1 MQKVTIPVKIRQ
13 AAASDIPAMNELF
26 QKDLGYA
33 ECTLGTVEKQF
44 AGLDNSREAVFVAE
58 ANDDS
63 GTLGCISEDSLSG
76 TSDVSPDRTSDV
88 SLGGT
93 SDVFP
98 DKRPSPIAG
107 VIHVEKYNVLYFPT
121 MANILGLAV
130 AADFRR
136 QGIGSALL
144 KRAEEWARKNGA
156 ISMRLNSGESRKQA
170 HEFYRAQGY
179 TDDKKQLRF
188 IKEL

>member
-1 MQKVTIPVKIRQ
+1 MKKVKIPVKIRQ

-33 ECTLGTVEKQF
+33 ECTLEIVEKQF
-44 AGLDNSREAVFVAE
+44 AGLDNSREAVFIAE
-58 ANDDS
+58 AESTYASGDS
-63 GTLGCISEDSLSG
+63 HDGSPDV
-76 TSDVSPDRTSDV
+76 TSDAR
-88 SLGGT
+88 L
-93 SDVFP
+93 F
-98 DKRPSPIAG
+98 RIAG

-121 MANILGLAV
+121 MANILGIAV

-144 KRAEEWARKNGA
+144 KRAEEWARENGA
-156 ISMRLNSGESRKQA
+156 GSMRLNSGESRKKA
-170 HEFYRAQGY
+170 HEFYRALGY
-179 TDDKKQLRF
+179 IDDKKQLLF

>member
-1 MQKVTIPVKIRQ
+1 MQIVKIRQ
-13 AAASDIPAMNELF
+13 ATTSDISAMNELF

-33 ECTLGTVEKQF
+33 ECRLEIVENQF

-58 ANDDS
+58 
-63 GTLGCISEDSLSG
+63 SEDDDG
-76 TSDVSPDRTSDV
+76 H
-88 SLGGT
+88 
-93 SDVFP
+93 
-98 DKRPSPIAG
+98 IAG

-144 KRAEEWARKNGA
+144 KRAEEWARENGA

-179 TDDKKQLRF
+179 IDDKKQLRF

>member
-1 MQKVTIPVKIRQ
+1 MKKVKIPVKIRH

-33 ECTLGTVEKQF
+33 ECTLEIVEKQF
-44 AGLDNSREAVFVAE
+44 AGLDNSREAVFIAE
-58 ANDDS
+58 AESTYASGDS
-63 GTLGCISEDSLSG
+63 HDGSPDV
-76 TSDVSPDRTSDV
+76 TSDAR
-88 SLGGT
+88 L
-93 SDVFP
+93 F
-98 DKRPSPIAG
+98 RIAG

-121 MANILGLAV
+121 MANILGIAV

-144 KRAEEWARKNGA
+144 KRAEEWARENGA
-156 ISMRLNSGESRKQA
+156 GSMRLNSGESRKKA
-170 HEFYRAQGY
+170 HEFYRALGY
-179 TDDKKQLRF
+179 IDDKKQLLF

>member
-1 MQKVTIPVKIRQ
+1 MEKVRIPIKIRQ
-13 AAASDIPAMNELF
+13 ATASDIPAMNELF
-26 QKDLGYA
+26 QKDLGYE
-33 ECTLGTVEKQF
+33 ECTLEIVEKQF
-44 AGLDNSREAVFVAE
+44 AGLDKSREVVFVAE
-58 ANDDS
+58 AEDDS
-63 GTLGCISEDSLSG
+63 SH
-76 TSDVSPDRTSDV
+76 
-88 SLGGT
+88 
-93 SDVFP
+93 
-98 DKRPSPIAG
+98 IAG

-144 KRAEEWARKNGA
+144 KRAEEWARENGA
-156 ISMRLNSGESRKQA
+156 GSMRLNSGESRKQA

-179 TDDKKQLRF
+179 LDDKKQLRF

>member
-1 MQKVTIPVKIRQ
+1 MVKNKNPVKIRQ
-13 AAASDIPAMNELF
+13 ATASDIPAMNELF
-26 QKDLGYA
+26 RKDLGYA
-33 ECTLGTVEKQF
+33 ECRLEIVKKQF
-44 AGLDNSREAVFVAE
+44 ARLDNSREAVFVAE

-76 TSDVSPDRTSDV
+76 TSDIS
-88 SLGGT
+88 
-93 SDVFP
+93 P
-98 DKRPSPIAG
+98 DKRPSRIAG

-144 KRAEEWARKNGA
+144 KRAEEWARENGA

>member
-1 MQKVTIPVKIRQ
+1 MQKVKIPVKIRH

-33 ECTLGTVEKQF
+33 ECTLEIVEKQF
-44 AGLDNSREAVFVAE
+44 AVLDNSREAVFIAE
-58 ANDDS
+58 AESTDARGESHDGS
-63 GTLGCISEDSLSG
+63 PDV
-76 TSDVSPDRTSDV
+76 TSDAR
-88 SLGGT
+88 L
-93 SDVFP
+93 F
-98 DKRPSPIAG
+98 RIAG

-121 MANILGLAV
+121 MANILGIAV

-144 KRAEEWARKNGA
+144 KRAEEWARENGA
-156 ISMRLNSGESRKQA
+156 GSMRLNSGESRKKA
-170 HEFYRAQGY
+170 HEFYRALGY
-179 TDDKKQLRF
+179 IDDKKQLRF

>member
-1 MQKVTIPVKIRQ
+1 MKKVKIRQ
-13 AAASDIPAMNELF
+13 AIASDIPAMNELF
-26 QKDLGYA
+26 RKDLGYA
-33 ECTLGTVEKQF
+33 ECRLEIVEKQF

-58 ANDDS
+58 A
-63 GTLGCISEDSLSG
+63 G
-76 TSDVSPDRTSDV
+76 DVS
-88 SLGGT
+88 GH
-93 SDVFP
+93 
-98 DKRPSPIAG
+98 IAG
-107 VIHVEKYNVLYFPT
+107 VIHVEKYNVLYFPP

-144 KRAEEWARKNGA
+144 KRAEVWARENGA
-156 ISMRLNSGESRKQA
+156 SSMRLNSGESRKQA

>member
-1 MQKVTIPVKIRQ
+1 MKKIKIPVKIRH

-33 ECTLGTVEKQF
+33 ECTLEIVEKQF
-44 AGLDNSREAVFVAE
+44 AGLDNSREAVFIAE
-58 ANDDS
+58 AESTDASGDS
-63 GTLGCISEDSLSG
+63 HDG
-76 TSDVSPDRTSDV
+76 SPDVTSNAR
-88 SLGGT
+88 L
-93 SDVFP
+93 F
-98 DKRPSPIAG
+98 RIAG

-130 AADFRR
+130 AGDFRG

-144 KRAEEWARKNGA
+144 KRAEEWARENGA
-156 ISMRLNSGESRKQA
+156 SSMRLNSGESRKQA

-179 TDDKKQLRF
+179 IDDKKQLRF

>member
-1 MQKVTIPVKIRQ
+1 MKKVKILQ

-26 QKDLGYA
+26 RKDLGYE
-33 ECTLGTVEKQF
+33 ECRLEIVEKQF

-58 ANDDS
+58 AGDDS
-63 GTLGCISEDSLSG
+63 GH
-76 TSDVSPDRTSDV
+76 
-88 SLGGT
+88 
-93 SDVFP
+93 
-98 DKRPSPIAG
+98 IAG

-144 KRAEEWARKNGA
+144 KQAEEWARENGA
-156 ISMRLNSGESRKQA
+156 CCMRLNSGESRKQA

-188 IKEL
+188 IKDL

>member
-1 MQKVTIPVKIRQ
+1 MKKVEIRQ
-13 AAASDIPAMNELF
+13 ATSADIPAMNELF
-26 QKDLGYA
+26 RKDLGYE
-33 ECTLGTVEKQF
+33 ECTLQILEKQF

-58 ANDDS
+58 V
-63 GTLGCISEDSLSG
+63 
-76 TSDVSPDRTSDV
+76 SDGDYSH
-88 SLGGT
+88 
-93 SDVFP
+93 
-98 DKRPSPIAG
+98 IAG

-130 AADFRR
+130 ASDCRR

-144 KRAEEWARKNGA
+144 KRAEEWAQEKG
-156 ISMRLNSGESRKQA
+156 IGSMRLNSGGNRTQA

-179 TDDKKQLRF
+179 VDDKNQLRF

>member
-13 AAASDIPAMNELF
+13 ATASDIPVMNELF
-26 QKDLGYA
+26 RKDLGYE
-33 ECTLGTVEKQF
+33 ECTLEIVEKQF

-58 ANDDS
+58 AEDND
-63 GTLGCISEDSLSG
+63 GH
-76 TSDVSPDRTSDV
+76 
-88 SLGGT
+88 
-93 SDVFP
+93 
-98 DKRPSPIAG
+98 IAG

-121 MANILGLAV
+121 MANILGIAV

-136 QGIGSALL
+136 QGIGSAFL
-144 KRAEEWARKNGA
+144 KRAEKWARENGA
-156 ISMRLNSGESRKQA
+156 CSMRLNSGESRKQA

>member
-1 MQKVTIPVKIRQ
+1 MQKIKIPVKIRH

-33 ECTLGTVEKQF
+33 ECTLEIVEKQF
-44 AGLDNSREAVFVAE
+44 AVLDNSREAVFIAE
-58 ANDDS
+58 AESTDASGDS
-63 GTLGCISEDSLSG
+63 HDGSPDV
-76 TSDVSPDRTSDV
+76 TSDTR
-88 SLGGT
+88 L
-93 SDVFP
+93 F
-98 DKRPSPIAG
+98 RIAG

-121 MANILGLAV
+121 MANILGIAV

-144 KRAEEWARKNGA
+144 KRAEEWARENGA
-156 ISMRLNSGESRKQA
+156 GSMRLNSGESRKKA
-170 HEFYRAQGY
+170 HEFYRALGY
-179 TDDKKQLRF
+179 IDDKKQLRF

>member
-1 MQKVTIPVKIRQ
+1 MKKVKIRQ
-13 AAASDIPAMNELF
+13 ATASDIPAMNELF
-26 QKDLGYA
+26 RRDLCYE
-33 ECTLGTVEKQF
+33 ECRLEIVEKQF

-58 ANDDS
+58 AGDDS
-63 GTLGCISEDSLSG
+63 GH
-76 TSDVSPDRTSDV
+76 
-88 SLGGT
+88 
-93 SDVFP
+93 
-98 DKRPSPIAG
+98 IAG

-136 QGIGSALL
+136 LGIGSALL
-144 KRAEEWARKNGA
+144 KQAEEWARENGA
-156 ISMRLNSGESRKQA
+156 SSMRLNSGESRKQA

-188 IKEL
+188 IKDL

>member
-1 MQKVTIPVKIRQ
+1 MQKVKIRQ
-13 AAASDIPAMNELF
+13 ATTSDIPAMNELF
-26 QKDLGYA
+26 RKDLGYE
-33 ECTLGTVEKQF
+33 ECRLEIVEKQF

-58 ANDDS
+58 AGDDS
-63 GTLGCISEDSLSG
+63 DH
-76 TSDVSPDRTSDV
+76 
-88 SLGGT
+88 
-93 SDVFP
+93 
-98 DKRPSPIAG
+98 IAG

-130 AADFRR
+130 AADYRR

-144 KRAEEWARKNGA
+144 KRAEEWARENGA
-156 ISMRLNSGESRKQA
+156 SSMRLNSGESRKQA

-179 TDDKKQLRF
+179 IDDKKQLRF

>member
-1 MQKVTIPVKIRQ
+1 MQKVKIPVKIRH

-33 ECTLGTVEKQF
+33 ECTLEIVEKQF
-44 AGLDNSREAVFVAE
+44 AGLYNSREAVFIAE
-58 ANDDS
+58 AESTDARGESHDGS
-63 GTLGCISEDSLSG
+63 PDV
-76 TSDVSPDRTSDV
+76 TSDAR
-88 SLGGT
+88 L
-93 SDVFP
+93 F
-98 DKRPSPIAG
+98 RIAG

-121 MANILGLAV
+121 MANILGIAV

-144 KRAEEWARKNGA
+144 KRAEEWARENGA
-156 ISMRLNSGESRKQA
+156 GSMRLNSGESRKKA
-170 HEFYRAQGY
+170 HEFYRALGY
-179 TDDKKQLRF
+179 IDDKKQLRF

>member
-1 MQKVTIPVKIRQ
+1 MQKVRIPVKIRQ
-13 AAASDIPAMNELF
+13 ATASDIPAMKELF
-26 QKDLGYA
+26 RKDLGYA
-33 ECTLGTVEKQF
+33 DCSLEIVEKQF
-44 AGLDNSREAVFVAE
+44 AGLDNSREVVFVAE
-58 ANDDS
+58 A
-63 GTLGCISEDSLSG
+63 EDEEG
-76 TSDVSPDRTSDV
+76 H
-88 SLGGT
+88 
-93 SDVFP
+93 
-98 DKRPSPIAG
+98 IAG

-144 KRAEEWARKNGA
+144 KRAEEWARENGA
-156 ISMRLNSGESRKQA
+156 SSMRLNSGESRKQA

-179 TDDKKQLRF
+179 IDDKKQLRF

>member
-26 QKDLGYA
+26 RKDLGYE
-33 ECTLGTVEKQF
+33 ECRLEIVKKQF

-58 ANDDS
+58 AEDDD
-63 GTLGCISEDSLSG
+63 GH
-76 TSDVSPDRTSDV
+76 
-88 SLGGT
+88 
-93 SDVFP
+93 
-98 DKRPSPIAG
+98 IAG

-130 AADFRR
+130 AADYRR
-136 QGIGSALL
+136 QGIGSTLL
-144 KRAEEWARKNGA
+144 KRAEKWARENGA
-156 ISMRLNSGESRKQA
+156 CSMRLNSGESRKQA

>member
-1 MQKVTIPVKIRQ
+1 MQKIKIPVKIRH

-33 ECTLGTVEKQF
+33 ECTLEIVEKQF
-44 AGLDNSREAVFVAE
+44 AGLYNSREAVFIAE
-58 ANDDS
+58 AESTDASGDS
-63 GTLGCISEDSLSG
+63 HDGSPDV
-76 TSDVSPDRTSDV
+76 TSDAR
-88 SLGGT
+88 L
-93 SDVFP
+93 F
-98 DKRPSPIAG
+98 PIAG

-121 MANILGLAV
+121 MANILGIAV

-144 KRAEEWARKNGA
+144 KRAEEWARENGA
-156 ISMRLNSGESRKQA
+156 GSMRLNSGESRKKA
-170 HEFYRAQGY
+170 HEFYRALGY
-179 TDDKKQLRF
+179 IDDKKQLRF

>member
-1 MQKVTIPVKIRQ
+1 MKKVKIPVKIRH

-33 ECTLGTVEKQF
+33 ECTLEIVEKQF
-44 AGLDNSREAVFVAE
+44 AGLYNSREAVFIAE
-58 ANDDS
+58 AESTDASGDS
-63 GTLGCISEDSLSG
+63 HDGSPDV
-76 TSDVSPDRTSDV
+76 TSDAR
-88 SLGGT
+88 L
-93 SDVFP
+93 F
-98 DKRPSPIAG
+98 PIAG

-121 MANILGLAV
+121 MANILGIAV

-144 KRAEEWARKNGA
+144 KRAEEWARENGA
-156 ISMRLNSGESRKQA
+156 GSMRLNSGESRKKA
-170 HEFYRAQGY
+170 HEFYRALGY
-179 TDDKKQLRF
+179 IDDKKQLRF

>member
-1 MQKVTIPVKIRQ
+1 MKKVKIRQ
-13 AAASDIPAMNELF
+13 ATTSDIPAMNELF
-26 QKDLGYA
+26 RKDLGYE
-33 ECTLGTVEKQF
+33 ECTPEIVEKQF

-58 ANDDS
+58 AEDDS
-63 GTLGCISEDSLSG
+63 SH
-76 TSDVSPDRTSDV
+76 
-88 SLGGT
+88 
-93 SDVFP
+93 
-98 DKRPSPIAG
+98 IAG

-144 KRAEEWARKNGA
+144 KRAEEWARENGA
-156 ISMRLNSGESRKQA
+156 CSMRLNSGESRKQA

-188 IKEL
+188 IKDL

>member
-1 MQKVTIPVKIRQ
+1 MKKVKIRQ
-13 AAASDIPAMNELF
+13 ATTSDIPAMSELF
-26 QKDLGYA
+26 RKDLGYE
-33 ECTLGTVEKQF
+33 ECTLEIVEKQF

-58 ANDDS
+58 AEDDS
-63 GTLGCISEDSLSG
+63 SH
-76 TSDVSPDRTSDV
+76 
-88 SLGGT
+88 
-93 SDVFP
+93 
-98 DKRPSPIAG
+98 IAG

-121 MANILGLAV
+121 MANILGIAV

-144 KRAEEWARKNGA
+144 KRAEEWARENGA
-156 ISMRLNSGESRKQA
+156 GSMRLNSGESRKQA

-179 TDDKKQLRF
+179 IDDKKQLRF